1 MKKSYIF
8 IIFLIISILGYIY
21 YLFFGVNIHFT
32 VDSKFI
38 KSLLLFLLLVPIF
51 INILLLYICDLIE
64 ENIDKNLSSKY
75 MPSLITKFIL
85 EMKDII
91 NNKEVLTYFR
101 TTNHAELL
109 FFIVLLII
117 NCTLLITTNL
127 TNLSKQ

>member
-75 MPSLITKFIL
+75 MPSLINKFIL

-117 NCTLLITTNL
+117 TLIIF
-127 TNLSKQ
+127 